1 MVLQTEYGIN
11 RLNTLS
17 MHAFIPITIQGCLLM
32 VSIHPVTDYVH
43 KDMPSSIITCVQGK
57 QPECVIV
64 QQKVT

>member
-1 MVLQTEYGIN
+1 
-11 RLNTLS
+11 